1 MIKNIRFQ
9 LEKSRNNTITF
20 RSDDVIA
27 HLYVLEED
35 VFRVYFPEEQHP
47 LLNKTWTITP
57 GAEDVAKEGRDKDDL
72 SPFDLPTFEL
82 KETANEVEIFTEKL
96 KAVVELD
103 GLKFHWY
110 AKINNEWIHV
120 ANDRKTQN
128 YNFHKSLGEG
138 VYHYMERDRNESY
151 YGLGEK
157 GGPLNKA
164 GKRYRMQ
171 TIDAMGYDA
180 EHTDP
185 LYKHIPY
192 YITYNHDNKIAYG
205 LYYDNYS
212 DAIFDLGNELD
223 NYHGYYRYYQASKGN
238 LDYYFMLG
246 PRIKDVVETFSQL
259 TGQTIMPP
267 KWSLGYSG
275 STMTYTD
282 APDAQ
287 DQLKKFVE
295 LCKEYDIP
303 CDSFQLSSGY
313 TSIGDKRYV
322 FNWDY
327 SKIPSPEE
335 MINNFQENGIRLCA
349 NIKPALLKDHPLY
362 EELAAN
368 NYFILSKDLNEPE
381 ISQFWDDIGSYLD
394 FTNADT
400 FDWWKNKVKEQ
411 LLSYGIDS
419 TWNDNNEYEI
429 WDENAQANGF
439 GDMLSVSYIKPIQTM
454 LMMKASYEA
463 QREFYPNVRPY
474 LISRSGAAG
483 MQKYVQTWSGDNF
496 TEWKTI
502 RYNIKMGLSLSM
514 SGVYNFGHDVG
525 GFSGKAPDPELF
537 VRWIQNGIFHPRF
550 TIHSWNDDKTV
561 NVPWMYPEYLE
572 LIRELM
578 KKRVKWIP
586 FIYNAMHKAHK
597 DYKPILT
604 PTLYHFDHDANTFE
618 ENDDFLVGDQLLIA
632 NVVEQGA
639 RSRDVYLPDNK
650 HGWYD
655 VNTDKYYEAGTNIT
669 ADAPLEVIPMY
680 AQAGAIIPI
689 RDGEITFS
697 NKEEERGVL
706 LFPYQQSG
714 VAEEFIYED
723 DGYTNKYK
731 DGDYTYLKVKMNCSD
746 EWIDITTEVDGDYL
760 LPYDK
765 VTFYLPK
772 EEHRKVKVNGQEGI
786 NNHTFVAKVKGR

>member
-1 MIKNIRFQ
+1 MIKNINFK
-9 LEKSRNNTITF
+9 LDAVENNT
-20 RSDDVIA
+20 VILRGEDTVA
-27 HLYVLEED
+27 HVYILEED
-35 VFRVYFPEEQHP
+35 VFRVFIPEEQHP
-47 LLNKTWTITP
+47 LLNRTWTIAP
-57 GAEDVAKEGRDKDDL
+57 EAEDVAKEGRDKSDL
-72 SPFDLPTFEL
+72 SPFSLPDFQLHESQS
-82 KETANEVEIFTEKL
+82 EIEIFTNKL
-96 KAVVELD
+96 RVVIELT
-103 GLKFHWY
+103 GLKSHWF
-110 AKINNEWIHV
+110 AKANDQWINI
-120 ANDRKTQN
+120 ANDRQTQN
-128 YNFHKSLGEG
+128 YNFNKSLGTG
-138 VYHYMERDRNESY
+138 VYHYLERSPNDYY

-157 GGPLNKA
+157 GGSLNKV
-164 GKRYRMQ
+164 GKRYRMK

-192 YITYNHDNKIAYG
+192 YITYNDDTEIAYG

-223 NYHGYYRYYQASKGN
+223 NYHGLYRYYHASKGN

-246 PRIKDVVETFSQL
+246 PRIKDVVETFSRL
-259 TGQTIMPP
+259 TGKTIMPP

-287 DQLKKFVE
+287 EQLKKFVE
-295 LCKEYDIP
+295 SCKEYDIP

-335 MINNFQENGIRLCA
+335 MVKNFQENGIKLCA

-362 EELAAN
+362 NELAEN
-368 NYFILSKDLNEPE
+368 HYFIMSQDSDQPE
-381 ISQFWDDIGSYLD
+381 ISQFWDDVGSYLD
-394 FTNADT
+394 FTNYET
-400 FDWWKNKVKEQ
+400 FNWWKDKIKEQ

-429 WDENAQANGF
+429 WDENAKANGF
-439 GDMLSVSYIKPIQTM
+439 GDHIPVSYIKPIQTM

-463 QREFYPNVRPY
+463 QREFYPDVRPY

-502 RYNIKMGLSLSM
+502 RFNIKMGLSLSM

-525 GFSGKAPDPELF
+525 GFSGKAPDPELLI
-537 VRWIQNGIFHPRF
+537 RWIQNGIFHPRF
-550 TIHSWNDDKTV
+550 TIHSWNEDKTV
-561 NVPWMYPEYLE
+561 NVPWMYPEYLDQ
-572 LIRELM
+572 IRGLM
-578 KKRVKWIP
+578 KERVKWIP
-586 FIYNAMHKAHK
+586 FLYQALHKAHK
-597 DYKPILT
+597 VYKPILT
-604 PTLYHFDHDANTFE
+604 PTFYQFDHDKKTFE
-618 ENDDFLVGDQLLIA
+618 ENDDFIVGDQLLIC
-632 NVVEQGA
+632 NVVEEGA
-639 RSRDVYLPDNK
+639 RHRAVYLPDNK

-655 VNTDKYYEAGTNIT
+655 LNSDNFYQGGTNLT
-669 ADAPLEVIPMY
+669 TDAPLDTIPMY
-680 AQAGAIIPI
+680 AQAGSILPI
-689 RDGEITFS
+689 RDGEISFDN
-697 NKEEERGVL
+697 NKEERGVL
-706 LFPYQQSG
+706 LFPYKDNG
-714 VAEEFIYED
+714 LTEEYIYED
-723 DGYTNKYK
+723 DGQTVHYK
-731 DGDYTYLKVKMNCSD
+731 DGEYTYIQIRMECND
-746 EWIDITTEVDGDYL
+746 EMIDINTEVDGKYQ

-772 EEHRKVKVNGQEGI
+772 VEERKVKVNGQI
-786 NNHTFVAKVKGR
+786 ITNNRSFVLNV